1 MGGRGGRDRHGPD
14 GGDDQGED
22 PMRVALAEDGA
33 LFREG
38 LVMLLDAAGH
48 EVVGCTADGDSMVQ
62 LVADKPADVA
72 ILDIR
77 MPPEPDGGLST
88 AERLRAAHPGLGLLF
103 LSHYAE
109 AHYLMQILQIG
120 TEAIGYRLKEKV
132 GSVDV
137 LSDTLARI
145 EAGEIVIEP
154 VLAKRLVE
162 HPRGEKKGA
171 IESLSPRET
180 DVLRLMAEGR
190 SNNGIAAQLFVTPK
204 AVEKHIASI
213 FGKLQLPEDATEHH
227 RRVLAVLTYLR
238 AQRDED

>member
-1 MGGRGGRDRHGPD
+1 
-14 GGDDQGED
+14 
-22 PMRVALAEDGA
+22 MRVALAEDGA

-38 LVMLLDAAGH
+38 LLMLLEAAGH
-48 EVVGCTADGDSMVQ
+48 EVVGSTADGDA
-62 LVADKPADVA
+62 LVELLDTAPADVA

-77 MPPEPDGGLST
+77 MPPGADGGLVT
-88 AERLRAAHPGLGLLF
+88 AERLRALHADMGLLF

-109 AHYLMQILQIG
+109 SHYLMRILQIG

-145 EAGEIVIEP
+145 TAGEIVIEP

-171 IESLSPRET
+171 IDSLSPREL
-180 DVLRLMAEGR
+180 DVLREMAQGKT
-190 SNNGIAAQLFVTPK
+190 NAGIEQSLFLSSST
-204 AVEKHIASI
+204 VEKHVNSI
-213 FGKLQLPEDATEHH
+213 FTKLRLPETGVH
-227 RRVLAVLTYLR
+227 RRVAAVLAFLQN
-238 AQRDED
+238 AAG